1 MILQIHYTTRTAR
14 LQNLNAHKLK
24 ERAKGAA
31 IFCAKAAGAAYM
43 QPPPPIKEQ
52 LFGGIYCK
60 VPRKALKTQPS
71 KVYENGSSSSALIF
85 IFCPSTQRMTSHS
98 GI

>member
-1 MILQIHYTTRTAR
+1 
-14 LQNLNAHKLK
+14 
-24 ERAKGAA
+24 
-31 IFCAKAAGAAYM
+31 M

-71 KVYENGSSSSALIF
+71 KVYENGSSSFALIF
-85 IFCPSTQRMTSHS
+85 IF
-98 GI
+98 